1 MDFGTVVFAKPN
13 SCAEEAKLAE
23 ECGFSHAWVADSHM
37 MAGDVYMCL
46 ALMAAATSH
55 IRLGTGVAVPGGRIA
70 PLTASCVA
78 TLNQMAPG
86 RISMGIGTGNS
97 ARRAMGMPPCSL
109 AELRDHVR
117 VVRELLQG
125 KRVDYQVGKAERA
138 IRFFHQDMEFMN
150 TDAPVPIYIAAN
162 APKAMALA
170 GEIGDGF
177 LTSRTN
183 TAQGWRDAWQYV
195 SFGAQRAG
203 KDPADLYSALI
214 TTTCLLG
221 PGEGFDSARVKAAVG
236 PWATVALHSLYET
249 VKDPAAAPE
258 PIRPLFTEY
267 KAFTDKRIAASAD
280 YHLDLHDGHC
290 LYVQPEE
297 ERFVTPEL
305 IQAAT
310 MTSTPEALVER
321 LHSLEAAGVRQVA
334 FIPPMNGYAEFVT
347 GFSHKIIARF

>member
-13 SCAEEAKLAE
+13 SCAEEARLAE

-37 MAGDVYMCL
+37 MAGDMYMCL

-55 IRLGTGVAVPGGRIA
+55 LRLGTGVAVPGGRIA
-70 PLTASCVA
+70 PMAASCIA

-117 VVRELLQG
+117 VVRELLRG
-125 KRVDYQVGKAERA
+125 KRVNYQEGRAERV

-150 TDAPVPIYIAAN
+150 TDAPVPIYVAAN

-183 TAQGWRDAWQYV
+183 TAQGWRDAWQHV
-195 SFGAQRAG
+195 SHGAKRIG
-203 KDPADLYSALI
+203 KDPAMLYSVII
-214 TTTCLLG
+214 TSTCLLR
-221 PGEGFDSARVKAAVG
+221 PGEGLDSARVKATVG

-249 VKDPAAAPE
+249 VKDPAAVPE
-258 PIRPLFTEY
+258 PIQPLFAEY
-267 KAFTDKRIAASAD
+267 KAFTDKRITAND
-280 YHLDLHDGHC
+280 TYYIDLHDGHC

-297 ERFVTPEL
+297 EHFVTPEL
-305 IQAAT
+305 IRAAT
-310 MTSTPEALVER
+310 MTATPEALVER
-321 LHSLEAAGVRQVA
+321 LHSLEAAGVKQVA

-347 GFSHKIIARF
+347 EFSRQVMARF